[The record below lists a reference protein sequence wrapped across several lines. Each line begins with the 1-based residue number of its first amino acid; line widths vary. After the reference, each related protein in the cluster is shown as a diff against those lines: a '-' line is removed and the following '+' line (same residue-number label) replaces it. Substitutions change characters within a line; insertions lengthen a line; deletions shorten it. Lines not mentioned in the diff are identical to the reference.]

1 MLASLHSVGL
11 LDALLIAVLEDA
23 LKCLD
28 FLNVF
33 VATDDVFKV
42 LEQSCLVLVKRFR
55 SHKRD
60 LLDLTLKD
68 QEAIVIQIDAFVLE
82 QGHDG
87 LVVADDIV
95 QKVLGL
101 AGAIDLSRDCEL
113 AALDHIIKVRIVLD
127 VHDLLE

>member
-1 MLASLHSVGL
+1 M
-11 LDALLIAVLEDA
+11 I
-23 LKCLD
+23 KC
-28 FLNVF
+28 
-33 VATDDVFKV
+33 
-42 LEQSCLVLVKRFR
+42 FR
-55 SHKRD
+55 PHKRD

-68 QEAIVIQIDAFVLE
+68 QEAIVVQVDAFILE
-82 QGHDG
+82 QGHNG